1 MSVPYSAEA
10 LASLQK
16 DNRQI
21 FVNMT
26 ADWCISC
33 KTNEA
38 TVFSR
43 PAFKKLL
50 EETNT
55 VYMVGD
61 YTNVDPEITKFLER
75 HKAVGVPLYVV
86 YSRNNREG
94 KTLPALLTPGMVEQ
108 ALREDQE

>member
-1 MSVPYSAEA
+1 M
-10 LASLQK
+10 QK
-16 DNRQI
+16 DNRQVL
-21 FVNMT
+21 VNMT

-38 TVFSR
+38 TVFLR

-61 YTNVDPEITKFLER
+61 YTNVDPAITKFLEL
-75 HKAVGVPLYVV
+75 HNAVGVPLYVV
-86 YSRNNREG
+86 YSAKNPEG
-94 KTLPALLTPGMVEQ
+94 KTLPAILTPGMVDE
-108 ALREDQE
+108 ALRDAK